1 MTCMLT
7 ENETIALRCMCICW
21 CVGCGRKSIFFKRV
35 TEEKNRERERGVK
48 SPLFSSLC
56 TSLVVAVVVP
66 STPSQGSDE
75 SNKNFGYYVTVTSF
89 SLLSSLRDMRHAC
102 ILKKCIIILIY
113 LINTNIQSVLSWQY
127 LIDKIKNDYYK
138 IYARYSLLNIR

>member
-1 MTCMLT
+1 MKRLHWGVCVYVDVSVAVGNQFFLNEWQRKKT
-7 ENETIALRCMCICW
+7 E
-21 CVGCGRKSIFFKRV
+21 
-35 TEEKNRERERGVK
+35 RERERGVK